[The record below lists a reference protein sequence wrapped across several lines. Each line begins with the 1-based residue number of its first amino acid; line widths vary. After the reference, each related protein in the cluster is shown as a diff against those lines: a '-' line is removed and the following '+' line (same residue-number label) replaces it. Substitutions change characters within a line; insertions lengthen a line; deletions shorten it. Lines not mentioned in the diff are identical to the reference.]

1 MAKVILPDTEP
12 LYINGVQH
20 CAHCGNEPGGKQKY
34 FRKNFC
40 DTCYQYAR
48 ENPGQMRPVN
58 PACRI
63 CGLPVREQRQMG
75 FRLHK
80 VCTKARRHISQTMPI
95 ELRDEWES
103 KVLERIS
110 NFKPEE
116 INEVLI
122 RATGYVIR
130 DEMIGKPTPLPR
142 YRVISLE
149 EHMANKRVEELKFKD
164 VLARAPED
172 YRLSIFLSK
181 FPGVGKTSREFLK
194 ETKNYDFV
202 ENRATGYFEMVA

>member
-1 MAKVILPDTEP
+1 MAKVILPDIEP

-20 CAHCGNEPGGKQKY
+20 CAHCGNGLSGKQKH

-48 ENPGQMRPVN
+48 SNAGQMRPVN
-58 PACRI
+58 PECRI

-80 VCTKARRHISQTMPI
+80 VCTKARRHISQTIPI
-95 ELRDEWES
+95 ELRDEWEE
-103 KVLERIS
+103 KVHERIS

-130 DEMIGKPTPLPR
+130 DEMLGKTTLPPMG
-142 YRVISLE
+142 RVISLE
-149 EHMANKRVEELKFKD
+149 EHMAKKRVEELKFKD
-164 VLARAPED
+164 VLARAPEN
-172 YRLSIFLSK
+172 YNLSIFLSK
-181 FPGVGKTSREFLK
+181 FPGVGRTSREFLK

-202 ENRATGYFEMVA
+202 ENKATGYFEMVS